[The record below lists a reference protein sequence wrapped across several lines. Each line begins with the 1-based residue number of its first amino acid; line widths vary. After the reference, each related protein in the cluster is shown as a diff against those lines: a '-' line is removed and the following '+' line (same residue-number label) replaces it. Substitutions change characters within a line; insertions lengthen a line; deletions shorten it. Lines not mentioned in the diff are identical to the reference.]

1 MSSTLIWVSK
11 VKLLQKLK
19 MKNIGFIGIGL
30 MGFPMA
36 KNLLK
41 SGYNLKAYNRSQDK
55 ADRLKEF
62 GAEISLSIKD
72 VVTNSDTIITMLT
85 DDTAVEKVMG
95 SDDFIS
101 NIKEG
106 ATVIDMSSVNPVIT
120 KKYAEI
126 LKQKNI
132 NYLDAPVSGGTIG
145 AEEAS
150 LAIMVGGD
158 EETFKNCYELLKKM
172 GNPTLVGPVSSGQI
186 SKLANQIIVGVTIG
200 AVAEAVTLCEKS
212 GTNPNKMI
220 EALSGGWAD
229 SKILQTHGKRMI
241 DKDFTPKGKT
251 TTQLKDMTNI
261 INAGKAVETHLPI
274 SSLVKE
280 MYKDLVTDG
289 HGNTDHSSLYNAIEK
304 INKK

>member
-62 GAEISLSIKD
+62 GAEISISIKE
-72 VVTNSDTIITMLT
+72 VVTNSDAIITMLT
-85 DDTAVEKVMG
+85 DDSAVEKVMG
-95 SDDFIS
+95 SDEFIS

-145 AEEAS
+145 AEEAT

-261 INAGKAVETHLPI
+261 INAGKAVETYLPI
-274 SSLVKE
+274 SSLIKE
-280 MYKDLVTDG
+280 MYKDLVADG

>member
-1 MSSTLIWVSK
+1 MI
-11 VKLLQKLK
+11 
-19 MKNIGFIGIGL
+19 NIGFIGIGL

-41 SGYNLKAYNRSQDK
+41 SDYKLKAFNRSQDK

-62 GAEISLSIKD
+62 GAEISVSIKE
-72 VVTNSDTIITMLT
+72 VVTNSDVIITMLT
-85 DDTAVEKVMG
+85 DDSTVEKVMG
-95 SDDFIS
+95 SDEFIS

-126 LKQKNI
+126 LKEKNI

-158 EETFKNCYELLKKM
+158 EKTFKQCYDLLKIL
-172 GNPTLVGPVSSGQI
+172 GNPTLVGPVTSGQI

-212 GTNPNKMI
+212 GTNPSKMI

-241 DKDFTPKGKT
+241 SKDFSPKGKT

-261 INAGKAVETHLPI
+261 INAGKEVKTHLPI
-274 SSLVKE
+274 SSLIKE
-280 MYKDLVTDG
+280 MYKDLVADG
-289 HGNTDHSSLYNAIEK
+289 HGNTDHSSLYNTIEK

>member
-1 MSSTLIWVSK
+1 
-11 VKLLQKLK
+11 
-19 MKNIGFIGIGL
+19 
-30 MGFPMA
+30 MGYPMA

-62 GAEISLSIKD
+62 GAEISVSIKD
-72 VVTNSDTIITMLT
+72 VVTNSDIIITMLT
-85 DDTAVEKVMG
+85 DDNAVEKVM
-95 SDDFIS
+95 SSNEFIS

-106 ATVIDMSSVNPVIT
+106 ATVIDMSSVNPVLTIKYS
-120 KKYAEI
+120 KK
-126 LKQKNI
+126 LKEKKI
-132 NYLDAPVSGGTIG
+132 NYLDAPVSGGTVG
-145 AEEAS
+145 AEEAT
-150 LAIMVGGD
+150 LAIMIGGD

-200 AVAEAVTLCEKS
+200 AVAEAITLCEKS
-212 GTNPNKMI
+212 GTDPNKMI

-241 DKDFTPKGKT
+241 SKDFTPKGKT

-261 INAGKAVETHLPI
+261 VNAGKAVETHLPI
-274 SSLVKE
+274 SSLIKE
-280 MYKDLVTDG
+280 MYKELVADG

>member
-1 MSSTLIWVSK
+1 M
-11 VKLLQKLK
+11 Q
-19 MKNIGFIGIGL
+19 NIGFIGIGL

-41 SGYNLKAYNRSQDK
+41 SGFNLRAYNRSQDK

-62 GAEISLSIKD
+62 GAEISTSIKD
-72 VVTNSDTIITMLT
+72 VVTNSDVIIAMLT
-85 DDTAVEKVMG
+85 DDAAVEKVMG
-95 SDDFIS
+95 SDEFIS

-120 KKYAEI
+120 KKYFKI
-126 LKQKNI
+126 LKEKNI

-158 EETFKNCYELLKKM
+158 EETFKQCYDLLKIL

-241 DKDFTPKGKT
+241 NKDFTPKGKT

-261 INAGKAVETHLPI
+261 INAGKAAETYLPI

-280 MYKDLVTDG
+280 MYKDLVADG
-289 HGNTDHSSLYNAIEK
+289 QGNTDHSSLYKAIEK

>member
-1 MSSTLIWVSK
+1 
-11 VKLLQKLK
+11 

-62 GAEISLSIKD
+62 GAEISTSIKG
-72 VVTNSDTIITMLT
+72 VVTNSDVVIAMLT
-85 DDTAVEKVMG
+85 DDAAVEKVMG
-95 SDDFIS
+95 SDEFIS
-101 NIKEG
+101 NIKES

-126 LKQKNI
+126 LKEKNI

-158 EETFKNCYELLKKM
+158 EKTFKECYDLLKIL
-172 GNPTLVGPVSSGQI
+172 GNPTLVGPVTSGQI

-212 GTNPNKMI
+212 GTNPSKMI

-241 DKDFTPKGKT
+241 SKDFSPKGKT

-261 INAGKAVETHLPI
+261 INAGKAVDTHLPI
-274 SSLVKE
+274 SSLIKE
-280 MYKDLVTDG
+280 MYKDLVADG

>member
-1 MSSTLIWVSK
+1 
-11 VKLLQKLK
+11 

-41 SGYNLKAYNRSQDK
+41 SGYNLKAFNRSQDK
-55 ADRLKEF
+55 AERLKEF
-62 GAEISLSIKD
+62 GAAISTSIKE
-72 VVTNSDTIITMLT
+72 VVTNSDVIITMLT
-85 DDTAVEKVMG
+85 DDTAVDKVMA
-95 SDDFIS
+95 SEEFVE
-101 NIKEG
+101 NIKTN
-106 ATVIDMSSVNPVIT
+106 ATVIDMSSVNPVLTI
-120 KKYAEI
+120 KYSKI
-126 LKQKNI
+126 LKDKNI

-145 AEEAS
+145 AEDAT

-212 GTNPNKMI
+212 GTNPSKMI

-241 DKDFTPKGKT
+241 NKDFSPKGKT

-261 INAGKAVETHLPI
+261 INAGKAVQTHLPI
-274 SSLVKE
+274 SSLIKE
-280 MYKDLVTDG
+280 MYKDLVADG

>member
-1 MSSTLIWVSK
+1 
-11 VKLLQKLK
+11 

-30 MGFPMA
+30 MGYPMA

-41 SGYNLKAYNRSQDK
+41 SGYNLKAHNRSQDK

-62 GAEISLSIKD
+62 GAEISVSIKD
-72 VVTNSDTIITMLT
+72 VVTNSDIIITMLT
-85 DDTAVEKVMG
+85 DDNAVEKVM
-95 SDDFIS
+95 SSNEFIS

-106 ATVIDMSSVNPVIT
+106 ATVIDMSSVNPVLTIKYS
-120 KKYAEI
+120 KK
-126 LKQKNI
+126 LKEKKI
-132 NYLDAPVSGGTIG
+132 NYLDAPVSGGTVG
-145 AEEAS
+145 AEEAT
-150 LAIMVGGD
+150 LAIMIGGD

-200 AVAEAVTLCEKS
+200 AVAEAITLCEKS

-241 DKDFTPKGKT
+241 SKDFTPKGKT

-261 INAGKAVETHLPI
+261 VNAGKAVETHLPI
-274 SSLVKE
+274 SSLIKE
-280 MYKDLVTDG
+280 MYKDLVADG

>member
-1 MSSTLIWVSK
+1 M
-11 VKLLQKLK
+11 
-19 MKNIGFIGIGL
+19 NIGFIGIGL
-30 MGFPMA
+30 MGFPMS
-36 KNLLK
+36 KNLIK

-62 GAEISLSIKD
+62 GAEISLSIKE
-72 VVTNSDTIITMLT
+72 VVTNVDVVITMLT
-85 DDTAVEKVMG
+85 DDAAVEKVMS
-95 SDDFIS
+95 SDEFIS
-101 NIKEG
+101 NIKKG

-120 KKYAEI
+120 KKYADI
-126 LKQKNI
+126 LKEKNI

-158 EETFKNCYELLKKM
+158 EKTFKQCYDLLKIL
-172 GNPTLVGPVSSGQI
+172 GNPTLVGPVTSGQI

-241 DKDFTPKGKT
+241 SKDFSPKGKT

-274 SSLVKE
+274 SSLIKE
-280 MYKDLVTDG
+280 IYKDLVADG

>member
-1 MSSTLIWVSK
+1 M
-11 VKLLQKLK
+11 
-19 MKNIGFIGIGL
+19 MNIGFIGIGL
-30 MGFPMA
+30 MGFPMT

-62 GAEISLSIKD
+62 GAEISTSIKD
-72 VVTNSDTIITMLT
+72 VVTNSDVVITMLT
-85 DDTAVEKVMG
+85 DDAAVEKVMG
-95 SDDFIS
+95 SDEFIS

-126 LKQKNI
+126 LKEKNI

-158 EETFKNCYELLKKM
+158 EKTFKQCYDLLKIL
-172 GNPTLVGPVSSGQI
+172 GNPTLVGPVTSGQI

-212 GTNPNKMI
+212 GTNPSKMI

-241 DKDFTPKGKT
+241 SKDFSPKGKT

-261 INAGKAVETHLPI
+261 INAGKEVKTHLPI
-274 SSLVKE
+274 SSLIKE
-280 MYKDLVTDG
+280 MYKDLVADG
-289 HGNTDHSSLYNAIEK
+289 QGNTDHSSLYKAIEK